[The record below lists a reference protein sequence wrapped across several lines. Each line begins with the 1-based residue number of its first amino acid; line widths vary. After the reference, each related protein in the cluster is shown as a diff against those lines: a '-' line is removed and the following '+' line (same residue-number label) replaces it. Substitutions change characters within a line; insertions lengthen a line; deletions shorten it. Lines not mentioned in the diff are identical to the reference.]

1 MNKVILIGN
10 LTRDPEISQ
19 TSSGIAVAKMSIA
32 VSRKFANANGERET
46 DFFNVVAWRGLAEN
60 CGKFLSKGK
69 KISVVGSLQSRSY
82 EDNYG
87 NKRQATEIMAEEI
100 DFLSPVGEAPQQQ
113 EQDRYKADGLTPV
126 DDNELPF

>member
-10 LTRDPEISQ
+10 LTRDPDISQ

-32 VSRKFANANGERET
+32 VSRKFANSNGERET

-82 EDNYG
+82 EDSYG
-87 NKRQATEIMAEEI
+87 NKRQSTEIMAEEI